1 MKYLNNNALIYILFT
16 PVASLIVWLF
26 STHTFTQLVNI
37 FFTISILVGILL
49 FTLLIFQEGILDV
62 TSYGFRK
69 FRYQMMRKKNR
80 SRLEDDEFFNPK
92 APKKAHHFVSPWI
105 KPRFNHAARLLF
117 ISDNHCIFNLKMC
130 MCYTKM
136 FL

>member
-16 PVASLIVWLF
+16 PVASLIIWLF

-49 FTLLIFQEGILDV
+49 FTLLIVQEGILDV

-105 KPRFNHAARLLF
+105 KPALIMQLIYFLLA
-117 ISDNHCIFNLKMC
+117 IIIAYLI
-130 MCYTKM
+130 
-136 FL
+136 

>member
-16 PVASLIVWLF
+16 PVASLIIWLF

-49 FTLLIFQEGILDV
+49 FTLLVVQEGILDV

-92 APKKAHHFVSPWI
+92 AHHFVSPWI
-105 KPRFNHAARLLF
+105 KPALIMQLVYFLLA
-117 ISDNHCIFNLKMC
+117 IIIAYLI
-130 MCYTKM
+130 
-136 FL
+136 